1 MDYAGVS
8 SLLLLMISLVL
19 CIVWVRYRERQ
30 YAVSSGI
37 AATIALVALSVGIGW
52 DEDFRL
58 FGRCG
63 SVLQ

>member
-1 MDYAGVS
+1 MEYSGVS

-30 YAVSSGI
+30 YAVSSGV
-37 AATIALVALSVGIGW
+37 AAVIALATLSVGIGW

-58 FGRCG
+58 VGQHRADE
-63 SVLQ
+63 